1 MITEVTGFFYSRQT
15 GSYGDPGLFFFII
28 RLWLLS
34 DDKSVLSASEKS
46 VGGTWAGV
54 PS

>member
-1 MITEVTGFFYSRQT
+1 MITEVTGFYSRQT
-15 GSYGDPGLFFFII
+15 GSYGDPGLFFII

-34 DDKSVLSASEKS
+34 DDKSVLSSSEKS